1 MPLRKPGKLPW
12 ETLSLEYQL
21 EYGTDRLEMHHDALE
36 AGTRVLLLDD
46 VLATGGTSEACL
58 DLVKQ
63 PAARSSPALRRRAV
77 VPERT
82 GEAGRL
88 RRRVADPV
96 LSRSHPERCLRVV
109 RHADNHST
117 MYDALTARYT
127 FACPRREQ
135 AHVALSSFRL
145 LERLP
150 GATHP
155 AVYEVRFD
163 CTCGDEHPGLV
174 SHEDL
179 DWAPLGGNAG
189 AFVDLMTSRILDSAA
204 ELRETAAAHLQAGE
218 WPWSFYCY
226 PEGRPR
232 PVFPSSFV
240 AVAPGERCA
249 GGSPSA
255 APCARRSP

>member
-1 MPLRKPGKLPW
+1 
-12 ETLSLEYQL
+12 
-21 EYGTDRLEMHHDALE
+21 
-36 AGTRVLLLDD
+36 
-46 VLATGGTSEACL
+46 
-58 DLVKQ
+58 
-63 PAARSSPALRRRAV
+63 
-77 VPERT
+77 
-82 GEAGRL
+82 
-88 RRRVADPV
+88 
-96 LSRSHPERCLRVV
+96 
-109 RHADNHST
+109 

-163 CTCGDEHPGLV
+163 CSCGDEHPGLV

-179 DWAPLGGNAG
+179 DWAPLGGHAG
-189 AFVDLMTSRILDSAA
+189 TFVDLMTSRTLDSAT
-204 ELRETAAAHLQAGE
+204 ELLETAAAHLKAGE

-240 AVAPGERCA
+240 AVAPGEQGVDRRWVGLAVRCPA
-249 GGSPSA
+249 CQALSVNLVSQAHVDLPFTNDGRIGVVDHVFPDDA
-255 APCARRSP
+255 LRTVEAFRSELDSSRFDEHRLHLN

>member
-1 MPLRKPGKLPW
+1 
-12 ETLSLEYQL
+12 
-21 EYGTDRLEMHHDALE
+21 
-36 AGTRVLLLDD
+36 
-46 VLATGGTSEACL
+46 
-58 DLVKQ
+58 
-63 PAARSSPALRRRAV
+63 
-77 VPERT
+77 
-82 GEAGRL
+82 
-88 RRRVADPV
+88 
-96 LSRSHPERCLRVV
+96 
-109 RHADNHST
+109 

-127 FACPRREQ
+127 FACPQREQ

-163 CTCGDEHPGLV
+163 CSCGEEHPGLV

-179 DWAPLGGNAG
+179 DWAPLGGHAG
-189 AFVDLMTSRILDSAA
+189 ACVDLMTSRVLDSAT

-240 AVAPGERCA
+240 AVAPGDRWIGLAVRCPVCDSLSVNLVSRA
-249 GGSPSA
+249 HVDLPFANDDRIGVVDHVFVDDA
-255 APCARRSP
+255 LRTVEAFRSELDSSRFDEHRLHLN

>member
-1 MPLRKPGKLPW
+1 
-12 ETLSLEYQL
+12 
-21 EYGTDRLEMHHDALE
+21 
-36 AGTRVLLLDD
+36 
-46 VLATGGTSEACL
+46 
-58 DLVKQ
+58 
-63 PAARSSPALRRRAV
+63 
-77 VPERT
+77 
-82 GEAGRL
+82 
-88 RRRVADPV
+88 
-96 LSRSHPERCLRVV
+96 
-109 RHADNHST
+109 

-163 CTCGDEHPGLV
+163 CSCGEEHPGLV

-179 DWAPLGGNAG
+179 DWAPLGGHAG
-189 AFVDLMTSRILDSAA
+189 ACVDLMTSRVLDSAT

-240 AVAPGERCA
+240 AVAPGDRWIGLAVRCPVCDSLSVNLVSQAHVDLPFANDDRIGVVDHVFVDDALRTVEAFRSELDSSRFDER
-249 GGSPSA
+249 
-255 APCARRSP
+255 RLHLN